1 MKWFKNL
8 DAVSKLMVGFGVIL
22 LISLP
27 LGYLAMAQI
36 SQLSELNRQIFE
48 RDVAGMEAIKQ
59 AELDQA
65 LMGHAFSSAVL
76 AESNSAVVGSAEHD
90 FQSLSAEIRTSLNS
104 AYSRS
109 IRANLRDQ
117 LQTALATVPNAE
129 AAAQDFFSR
138 AKTNDR
144 VATDAALKAALLAAD
159 QMRQTVHRA
168 AVIKDANIE
177 IFKTGEAQILRQAHN
192 RFLLLLFAILTL
204 NLLVCLAIGRSFS
217 KPLNYAAS
225 VLGHV
230 ERGDLTQRLNI
241 NTKDEIGRL
250 AKALNAA
257 LSNVSEVIREVGD
270 ASRNLTSVSAE
281 LAESADLMAGGAQ
294 EQAASLEQ
302 TSASLE
308 QITATVRQNSDNA
321 RQASQFAIS
330 SRDAAEKGG
339 SVVQSAMGAMK
350 EINEASTKIAAIIRA
365 IDDIAFQTN
374 LLAVNASVEAA
385 RAREHG
391 KGFAVVATE
400 VRTLAQRSGVAAKEI
415 KSLISDSRQKV
426 EKGSTLVNRSGQT
439 LTDIVVS
446 VKRVT
451 DIVSEIASASREQ
464 STGIEQV
471 NGAMLQMDK
480 VMQSNSS
487 QTEELSATANMLAS
501 RAKQLEQ
508 LIGRFVVTAT
518 GPSTQIEERS
528 IQLFEAPSAA
538 RREPASQLDPASTT
552 TASLAALAAN
562 GLAAN
567 PGQPVSSIA
576 ALDAEF
582 EEF

>member
-8 DAVSKLMVGFGVIL
+8 NAVSKLMAGFGVML

-27 LGYLAMAQI
+27 IGYLAMAQI

-59 AELDQA
+59 AEVDQA
-65 LMGHAFSSAVL
+65 LMGRALNAALLSQGNGA
-76 AESNSAVVGSAEHD
+76 AVGSAEHD
-90 FQSLSAEIRTSLNS
+90 FQFLSAEIRTSLNS

-117 LQTALATVPNAE
+117 LQSALATVPNAE

-138 AKTNDR
+138 AKANDR
-144 VATDAALKAALLAAD
+144 VATDTALKATLRAAD
-159 QMRQTVHRA
+159 QLRQSVHQSI
-168 AVIKDANIE
+168 VINDANIE
-177 IFKTGEAQILRQAHN
+177 IFKANEAQLLHQAHN
-192 RFLLLLFAILTL
+192 HFMLLLCVILTL

-225 VLGHV
+225 VLHQV

-270 ASRNLTSVSAE
+270 ASRNLTSASAE
-281 LAESADLMAGGAQ
+281 LAKSADLMAGGAQ

-321 RQASQFAIS
+321 RQANQFAIS

-400 VRTLAQRSGVAAKEI
+400 VRTLAQRSGTAAKEI

-501 RAKQLEQ
+501 QAKQLEQ
-508 LIGRFVVTAT
+508 LIGRFVVTGT
-518 GPSTQIEERS
+518 GPSTQLEERS
-528 IQLFEAPSAA
+528 AQLVEAPSVGRGELAPQVDPG
-538 RREPASQLDPASTT
+538 PATS
-552 TASLAALAAN
+552 ASLG

-567 PGQPVSSIA
+567 LGQPVSSTA

>member
-1 MKWFKNL
+1 M
-8 DAVSKLMVGFGVIL
+8 VS
-22 LISLP
+22 
-27 LGYLAMAQI
+27 
-36 SQLSELNRQIFE
+36 
-48 RDVAGMEAIKQ
+48 EA
-59 AELDQA
+59 
-65 LMGHAFSSAVL
+65 
-76 AESNSAVVGSAEHD
+76 NSAAVGSAEHE
-90 FQSLSAEIRTSLNS
+90 FQLLSADLRTSLNL

-109 IRANLRDQ
+109 LPADLREQ
-117 LQTALATVPNAE
+117 LQSALATVPNGE
-129 AAAQDFFSR
+129 AAAQEFFSH

-144 VATDAALKAALLAAD
+144 VATDTALKAALLAAD
-159 QMRQTVHRA
+159 QMLQTLHQA
-168 AVIKDANIE
+168 TVIKDANIE
-177 IFKTGEAQILRQAHN
+177 TFKAGETQILHQAHN
-192 RFLLLLFAILTL
+192 RFILLLFATLTL

-217 KPLNYAAS
+217 TPLNYAAS
-225 VLGHV
+225 VLHQV
-230 ERGDLTQRLNI
+230 ERGDLTQRLHI
-241 NTKDEIGRL
+241 DTKDEIGRL

-257 LSNVSEVIREVGD
+257 LSNVSEVLREVGD
-270 ASRNLTSVSAE
+270 ASRNVTSASYELAKSAE
-281 LAESADLMAGGAQ
+281 LMAGGAQ

-400 VRTLAQRSGVAAKEI
+400 VRTLAQRSGTAAKEI

-451 DIVSEIASASREQ
+451 DIVSEIAAASREQ
-464 STGIEQV
+464 SIGIEQV
-471 NGAMLQMDK
+471 NSAMLQMDK

-501 RAKQLEQ
+501 QAKQLEQ

-518 GPSTQIEERS
+518 GTATQIEARS
-528 IQLFEAPSAA
+528 AQLIEAPSAA
-538 RREPASQLDPASTT
+538 RREIAPQLDPVSATS
-552 TASLAALAAN
+552 AALG

-567 PGQPVSSIA
+567 LGQPVSSTA

>member
-8 DAVSKLMVGFGVIL
+8 NAVSKLMVGFSAML

-27 LGYLAMAQI
+27 IGYLAMAQI

-48 RDVAGMEAIKQ
+48 RDVAGIDAIRQ
-59 AELDQA
+59 AELDHA
-65 LMGHAFSSAVL
+65 LMRSTF
-76 AESNSAVVGSAEHD
+76 NSAILAQG
-90 FQSLSAEIRTSLNS
+90 NS
-104 AYSRS
+104 AAVAAAERTFQFLSGDARSALNFAYTRS
-109 IRANLRDQ
+109 IRPNLREQ
-117 LQTALATVPNAE
+117 IQTTLSIVPNAE
-129 AAAQDFFSR
+129 AAAHDFFAR

-144 VATDAALKAALLAAD
+144 AASETDLKAALLAAD
-159 QMRQTVHRA
+159 QVRESVHQA
-168 AVIKDANIE
+168 TVIKKANIE
-177 IFKTGEAQILRQAHN
+177 IFKRNEAETLRQV
-192 RFLLLLFAILTL
+192 RSRLIWLFLGGFCL
-204 NLLVCLAIGRSFS
+204 NLLLCGAIGLSFS
-217 KPLNYAAS
+217 VPLKYAAA
-225 VLGHV
+225 VLAHV

-241 NTKDEIGRL
+241 DTKDEIGRL

-257 LSNVSEVIREVGD
+257 LNNVSEVIIEVGA
-270 ASRNLTSVSAE
+270 ASRTLTSVSTE
-281 LAESADLMAGGAQ
+281 LAKSADSMAGGAHQ
-294 EQAASLEQ
+294 QAASLEQ

-321 RQASQFAIS
+321 RQANQFAIS

-339 SVVQSAMGAMK
+339 SVVQSAMAAMK

-400 VRTLAQRSGVAAKEI
+400 VRTLAQRSGTAAKEI
-415 KSLISDSRQKV
+415 KSLIGDSRQKV
-426 EKGSTLVNRSGQT
+426 EKGSILVNRSGQT

-501 RAKQLEQ
+501 QAKQLEQ
-508 LIGRFVVTAT
+508 LIGRFVVTAN
-518 GPSTQIEERS
+518 GPATQREERS
-528 IQLFEAPSAA
+528 TQLAQAPSTA
-538 RREPASQLDPASTT
+538 RREEGSQLDPAPA
-552 TASLAALAAN
+552 TAAALS

-567 PGQPVSSIA
+567 LGQPVSSTA